1 MKSRTYQSTEQKQGP
16 VQLLNLSSPASSVPS
31 AKPTGIKSAY
41 MKRKVKRIKHAAFI
55 LIAASCLYACSPKY
69 GCPSNGKNV
78 GAEKILSG
86 EKLPKAK
93 KFKA

>member
-1 MKSRTYQSTEQKQGP
+1 MKIVYSLVVVSATA
-16 VQLLNLSSPASSVPS
+16 LLLSSCGVLG
-31 AKPTGIKSAY
+31 K
-41 MKRKVKRIKHAAFI
+41 
-55 LIAASCLYACSPKY
+55 PKY

-78 GAEKILSG
+78 GAERVLSG